1 MRGSFSFGCFC
12 CSVFHLSLHGFSQPH
27 DRFPGLQFPYLV
39 TAGYHSRSGCGHGGL
54 LQQQWHLCSLWRRL
68 PCALALEMG
77 WISRWLA
84 KDCWYCHDM
93 LWSLVSLLLFSLV
106 WDLLLCDFA
115 SFQTCGHARFVPGDA
130 VGSFWDTI
138 YISKFGWQARYI
150 ERNVPTFSWP

>member
-1 MRGSFSFGCFC
+1 
-12 CSVFHLSLHGFSQPH
+12 
-27 DRFPGLQFPYLV
+27 
-39 TAGYHSRSGCGHGGL
+39 
-54 LQQQWHLCSLWRRL
+54 
-68 PCALALEMG
+68 
-77 WISRWLA
+77 
-84 KDCWYCHDM
+84 M